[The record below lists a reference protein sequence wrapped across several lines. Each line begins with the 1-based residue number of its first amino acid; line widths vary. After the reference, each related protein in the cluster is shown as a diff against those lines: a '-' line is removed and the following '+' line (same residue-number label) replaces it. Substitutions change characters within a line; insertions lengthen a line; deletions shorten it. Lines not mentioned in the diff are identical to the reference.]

1 MNTIKKH
8 LATSEYANF
17 YLLSGSEDYYVSLY
31 QKRLTNALASTDD
44 TMNYAMFEGSN
55 ANIDEVAE
63 LAETLPFFAERRLIV
78 LKNTEWFTEKSDYA
92 SYFES
97 LPDTTYIIFIERK
110 PSAKSGLYRFV
121 KANGYV
127 ASFDKMSKEDMYK
140 YIGNGFRK
148 YGFTIRDSVAEML
161 VERANSNINL
171 LTQEMNKLIAYCQG
185 KDSVEREDVLAITA
199 FPVEGQI
206 FSMINAVSEGNK
218 KNATRLY
225 VELLEAHESSMRIL
239 QMLTKN
245 YYQMALAV
253 RMSARGIAN
262 DEIAQKLS
270 VKPFVVQRL
279 LGKHRNTPV
288 GRIFAAVDYG
298 NELEFK
304 IKTGDMD
311 ERTAVEVYLT
321 YLCEQKI

>member
-8 LATSEYANF
+8 LATNEYSNF
-17 YLLSGSEDYYVSLY
+17 YLLSGAEDYYISLY
-31 QKRLTNALASTDD
+31 QKRLTNALAEPDD
-44 TMNYAMFEGSN
+44 TMNYAIFEGSN
-55 ANIDEVAE
+55 TSIEEVTE
-63 LAETLPFFAERRLIV
+63 LAETLPFFAERRLLV
-78 LKNTEWFTEKSDYA
+78 LKNTGWFGDKTDYA

-97 LPDTTYIIFIERK
+97 LPDTTYIIFIERN

-121 KANGYV
+121 KANGYA
-127 ASFDKMSKEDMYK
+127 ASFDKMSKDDMYK

-148 YGFTIRDSVAEML
+148 FGLTIRDSVVDML
-161 VERANSNINL
+161 IERSGSNISL
-171 LTQEMNKLIAYCQG
+171 LTQEMNKLIAYCHGQS
-185 KDSVEREDVLAITA
+185 SVEKEDVLAITA
-199 FPVEGQI
+199 FPVEGHI
-206 FSMINAVSEGNK
+206 FAMINAVSEGNQK
-218 KNATRLY
+218 TATRLY
-225 VELLEAHESSMRIL
+225 VEMLEAHENSMRIL

-270 VKPFVVQRL
+270 IKPFAVPRL
-279 LGKHRNTPV
+279 LGKHRNTPLN
-288 GRIFAAVDYG
+288 RIFAAVDYG
-298 NELEFK
+298 NELEYK

-311 ERTAVEVYLT
+311 ERTAVEVYIT